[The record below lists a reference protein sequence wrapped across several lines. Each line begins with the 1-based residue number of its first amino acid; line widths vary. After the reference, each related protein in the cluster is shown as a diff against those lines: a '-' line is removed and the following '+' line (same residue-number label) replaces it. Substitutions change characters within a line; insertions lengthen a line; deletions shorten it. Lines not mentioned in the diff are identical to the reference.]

1 MKCYHFSSLPQNFFF
16 FWVIG
21 NKKTSTLNTS
31 FNSYNKPVIM
41 LSVHIY
47 GLANTQPPMVLNL
60 NGFVELQ
67 SKSVMT
73 G

>member
-1 MKCYHFSSLPQNFFF
+1 MLPFQFPTSEFFF

-21 NKKTSTLNTS
+21 NKKTSMLNTS

-47 GLANTQPPMVLNL
+47 GLANTQLPMVLNL

-67 SKSVMT
+67 SKSVMK